1 MPKASINYPS
11 LIVDR
16 KGNNGWHKN
25 GKRAYRRAVET
36 ISRCLPLYREAR
48 LYHLCFEGIEEG
60 TSNKTNIAMLHALVQ
75 MAEREGIK
83 CEWFGAREKADTTKK
98 DHLHVFMLID
108 AYGIKVA
115 KLFNQFEDGRV
126 QQFCKAHGVK
136 FAIFSPK
143 DMLGIHGNNTYM
155 ALPYQGPGNRETEL
169 GRQRLEDALVWLS
182 YLGKARSK
190 PADDDKDGQI
200 FPASRPKREKKP
212 DSPSAPKAE
221 QEAIVA
227 EAIQSDSKQPQSDSK
242 PSEWVGIKI
251 TPEPL
256 LSDPRGSQTHYND
269 KGNDM
274 KLTTAQNYLATLYE
288 NAVDASLDIDAMRLY
303 LLEQGVRRTPAQLVD
318 ELENTFGFLGYASRH
333 VAPAKPDTRALDA
346 LIDRTPLKS
355 AKVRVPKQP
364 TFAGRASI

>member
-16 KGNNGWHKN
+16 KGNGGWHKG
-25 GKRAYRRAVET
+25 GKRAYRKAVES
-36 ISRCLPLYREAR
+36 IYRLLPLYREGR
-48 LYHLCFEGIEEG
+48 LYHICFEGIEEG
-60 TSNKTNIAMLHALVQ
+60 TSNKTNMAMLHALVQ
-75 MAEREGIK
+75 MAGREGIK

-98 DHLHVFMLID
+98 DHLHVFMIID

-136 FAIFSPK
+136 FGIFNPK
-143 DMLGIHGNNTYM
+143 DFLGIHGRNTYM
-155 ALPYQGPGNRETEL
+155 ALPYQGPGNRQTQL
-169 GRQRLEDALVWLS
+169 GTDRLEDALVWLS

-221 QEAIVA
+221 QVA
-227 EAIQSDSKQPQSDSK
+227 TPAENDSKPLQDDSK

-251 TPEPL
+251 TPEPHQ
-256 LSDPRGSQTHYND
+256 SPINASETHSRD
-269 KGNDM
+269 KGNDL
-274 KLTTAQNYLATLYE
+274 KLTTAENYLATLYE
-288 NAVDASLDIDAMRLY
+288 NAVDARMDIDAMRLY

-318 ELENTFGFLGYASRH
+318 ELENTFGFLGYAASH
-333 VAPAKPDTRALDA
+333 VAPAKPDTRMLDA

-355 AKVRVPKQP
+355 AKVRV
-364 TFAGRASI
+364 FAPGCFA